1 MDITLLGLT
10 DIKKLNN
17 ISGKDLYKDFRHIY
31 LMNHLMAMKWLLY
44 VRDIERGLGQRRVF
58 RDIITNAIY
67 DDSFDLN
74 DIRKIIP
81 IIPRIG
87 RWDDVLHI
95 VWKTS
100 YLNPSNKSI
109 LSLGIY
115 TELYIEKQLQL
126 DLAIAKN
133 DCTGKVSM
141 LAKWLPSINTSS
153 ELTCAHAKY
162 LAKSWGMNEKRYR
175 KTLSFLRQYLDITE
189 RAMCEQE
196 WDDFPYASVTIG
208 NKRKYNKSLYK
219 HGVLC
224 NNDKPMDTRIVRNLC
239 TTEEQLI
246 GRLANSR
253 YIL

>member
-1 MDITLLGLT
+1 MDVKLLDMT
-10 DIKKLNN
+10 NIKWLQNT
-17 ISGKDLYKDFRHIY
+17 SSKDLYKYFRSAY
-31 LMNHLMAMKWLLY
+31 TMNSLVALKWLLY

-58 RDIITNAIY
+58 QEIITNAIY

-95 VWKTS
+95 IWKTS

-133 DCTGKVSM
+133 DCIGKVSM

-162 LAKSWGMNEKRYR
+162 LAKSWGVNGKRYR
-175 KTLSFLRQYLDITE
+175 KTLSFLRRYLDITE

-224 NNDKPMDTRIVRNLC
+224 SDDKPADIRAVRNLC
-239 TTEEQLI
+239 TTEGQLI

-253 YIL
+253 YNL